1 MFKSLKS
8 LKSRFRTLK
17 IKSESKSP
25 KTSKSPRTKSLAATK
40 LQTTFKNK
48 VAKEEDCALCLD
60 KMLNI
65 KTQATLATCGHT
77 FHKKCIKD
85 YQKKDGKNCPLCRTP
100 FTNNTIITPNQ
111 YKELVYKTHN
121 QPHTLN
127 KTLRLYDEVYTTC
140 KQPYEDYKKALLP
153 AVTAWREY
161 DNHNNDPPHRMLPTY
176 YLWKKKDA
184 RLLELKN
191 KTQAIADEKYKIFQ
205 SKCKNAH
212 AFELA
217 LNGMLYPNQYNEF
230 NEYVQSIY
238 KTRNP

>member
-1 MFKSLKS
+1 LS
-8 LKSRFRTLK
+8 
-17 IKSESKSP
+17 
-25 KTSKSPRTKSLAATK
+25 
-40 LQTTFKNK
+40 
-48 VAKEEDCALCLD
+48 
-60 KMLNI
+60 
-65 KTQATLATCGHT
+65 
-77 FHKKCIKD
+77 
-85 YQKKDGKNCPLCRTP
+85 LCRTP

-140 KQPYEDYKKALLP
+140 KKPYEDYKKALLP

-161 DNHNNDPPHRMLPTY
+161 DDHNIDPPHRMLPTY

-184 RLLELKN
+184 KLLQLKN
-191 KTQAIADEKYKIFQ
+191 KTQAISDEKYKIFQ

-230 NEYVQSIY
+230 NDYVQSIY

>member
-1 MFKSLKS
+1 MLYY
-8 LKSRFRTLK
+8 
-17 IKSESKSP
+17 
-25 KTSKSPRTKSLAATK
+25 
-40 LQTTFKNK
+40 
-48 VAKEEDCALCLD
+48 KE
-60 KMLNI
+60 KG
-65 KTQATLATCGHT
+65 TLATCGHT

-85 YQKKDGKNCPLCRTP
+85 LIDRNIKTCPLCRRK
-100 FTNNTIITPNQ
+100 FSANDIITP
-111 YKELVYKTHN
+111 KEYEKLVYKTHN

-161 DNHNNDPPHRMLPTY
+161 DNHNSDPPHQMLPTY

-184 RLLELKN
+184 RLLQLKN

-217 LNGMLYPNQYNEF
+217 LERMLYPNQYNEF
-230 NEYVQSIY
+230 NDYVQSIY